1 MNTASILN
9 NLKEISDESG
19 RDFFDLSSSF
29 PILVSELNFLKNSEN
44 VDAFNNPKLAKFKK
58 IQSSLT
64 NIIQKQ
70 SEIVE
75 QNKQVATNF
84 KKRNNELVESFTK
97 RMELLSNM
105 NQLIQRIKDESS
117 EMELISLNAMVVS
130 IKSGKEGQAFSY
142 ITSNLKTLS
151 LRLIAQSDAL
161 IDNEKAIKE
170 NITMLEDTI
179 GDVERISGKTD
190 NEIGSN
196 LSIGNALE
204 NIMNELSDMLGKA
217 SSVRQ
222 PILKAMECIQ
232 MQDIIRQSLD
242 DVILTLS
249 KIKESSENASDEE
262 KLDQC
267 CFNEQ
272 LSKVSITLLESI
284 NNKLKTSIDVFKQ
297 NRDTINEILFNVEQ
311 QRQNFINSSLTDTSK
326 EDSLQACI
334 ERTSKDFGD
343 FVNIFKSYQNAQ
355 EQVLEKSS
363 SIQHAVQRIQLCFT
377 DFFPIINNLTYV
389 AVAQRIEVA
398 RNANINTIKSTVE
411 YMSNL
416 IVQTNQNVEDAQKL
430 LQSFIDNST
439 RQIKQFSAE
448 ADADR
453 KFFSAINKTKSTFIK
468 TLSKLQNDF
477 VKAVE
482 SFTVYS
488 EDFLMSYRSIEG
500 AIEHLEQLSLRF
512 ENEQSALE
520 EIYKE
525 AMAEKEKIMGEKGLS
540 EWSIQ
545 NSSFNDFIKHF
556 TIVSDKQAVGSITGM
571 KIESGVEAGEIT
583 FF

>member
-1 MNTASILN
+1 MNTETILG

-19 RDFFDLSSSF
+19 RDFFDLSSNF
-29 PILVSELNFLKNSEN
+29 PVLVSELNFIKSTEDSD
-44 VDAFNNPKLAKFKK
+44 VFDNPKLAKFK
-58 IQSSLT
+58 QVQNSLT
-64 NIIQKQ
+64 SIIQKQ
-70 SEIVE
+70 TEIVE
-75 QNKQVATNF
+75 QNRQVAANF
-84 KKRNNELVESFTK
+84 KNRNTELVESFTK
-97 RMELLSNM
+97 RMELLASM
-105 NQLIQRIKDESS
+105 NELIQRIKDESS

-161 IDNEKAIKE
+161 IDNEKSIKE
-170 NITMLEDTI
+170 NITMLERTI
-179 GDVERISGKTD
+179 SDVERISGKTD
-190 NEIGSN
+190 DDSGENI
-196 LSIGNALE
+196 SIGEALE
-204 NIMNELSDMLGKA
+204 TIMEELAGMLEKA

-249 KIKESSENASDEE
+249 KIKEINSRAADEE

-272 LSKVSITLLESI
+272 LAKVSITLLESI
-284 NNKLKTSIDVFKQ
+284 NGKLKNSIDVFKQ
-297 NRDTINEILFNVEQ
+297 NRDTIDGILSGVER
-311 QRQNFINSSLTDTSK
+311 QRQKFINSSLTDTSRK
-326 EDSLQACI
+326 DSLQSCI
-334 ERTSKDFGD
+334 ERTSAEFGD
-343 FVNIFKSYQNAQ
+343 FVNIFKSYQSAQ
-355 EQVLEKSS
+355 EQVLEKSN

-389 AVAQRIEVA
+389 AIAQRIEVA
-398 RNANINTIKSTVE
+398 RNTNINTIKSTVE
-411 YMSNL
+411 YMSSL
-416 IVQTNQNVEDAQKL
+416 ISQTDQNVEEAQKL

-439 RQIKQFSAE
+439 KQIKQFSTD

-468 TLSKLQNDF
+468 SLSKLQNEF

-482 SFTVYS
+482 NFTVYS
-488 EDFLMSYRSIEG
+488 EDFFMSYRSIEG
-500 AIEHLEQLSLRF
+500 AIEHLEQLSARF
-512 ENEQSALE
+512 ENEQKELA
-520 EIYKE
+520 EIYE
-525 AMAEKEKIMGEKGLS
+525 QARTEKERILKEKGIS
-540 EWSIQ
+540 EWSIR
-545 NSSFNDFIKHF
+545 NSSFSDFIKHF

-571 KIESGVEAGEIT
+571 EVDAGVEAGEIT

>member
-1 MNTASILN
+1 METETILG

-19 RDFFDLSSSF
+19 RDFFDLSSNF
-29 PILVSELNFLKNSEN
+29 PVLVSELNFIKNSETD
-44 VDAFNNPKLAKFKK
+44 DAFDNPKLAKFK
-58 IQSSLT
+58 QVQGSLT

-70 SEIVE
+70 TEIVE
-75 QNKQVATNF
+75 QNKQVASNF
-84 KKRNNELVESFTK
+84 KSRNTELVESFTK
-97 RMELLSNM
+97 RMELLASM
-105 NQLIQRIKDESS
+105 NELIQRIKDESS

-170 NITMLEDTI
+170 NITLLERTI
-179 GDVERISGKTD
+179 SDVERISGKTGD
-190 NEIGSN
+190 DTGANI
-196 LSIGNALE
+196 SIGQALE
-204 NIMNELSDMLGKA
+204 NIMTELASMMEKA

-249 KIKESSENASDEE
+249 KIKETGSRATDDE

-272 LSKVSITLLESI
+272 LAKVSITLLESI
-284 NNKLKTSIDVFKQ
+284 NNKLKASIDVFKQ
-297 NRDTINEILFNVEQ
+297 NRDTINSILSDVER
-311 QRQNFINSSLTDTSK
+311 QRQNFINSSLTDTSRR
-326 EDSLQACI
+326 DSLQACI
-334 ERTSKDFGD
+334 ERTSAEFGD
-343 FVNIFKSYQNAQ
+343 FVNIFKSYQSAQ

-389 AVAQRIEVA
+389 AIAQRIEVA
-398 RNANINTIKSTVE
+398 RNTNISTIKTTVD

-416 IVQTNQNVEDAQKL
+416 IMQTNQNVEDAQKL

-439 RQIKQFSAE
+439 KQIKQFSTE

-453 KFFSAINKTKSTFIK
+453 KFFSAINKTKSMFIK
-468 TLSKLQNDF
+468 SLSKLQNDF

-482 SFTVYS
+482 NFTVYS

-500 AIEHLEQLSLRF
+500 AIEHLQQLSARF
-512 ENEQSALE
+512 ENEQSALK
-520 EIYKE
+520 EIYEE
-525 AMAEKEKIMGEKGLS
+525 ARNEKAKIMKEKGVS
-540 EWSIQ
+540 EWSIR

-571 KIESGVEAGEIT
+571 EVDAGVEAGEIT

>member
-1 MNTASILN
+1 METETILG

-19 RDFFDLSSSF
+19 RDFFDLSSNF
-29 PILVSELNFLKNSEN
+29 PVLVSELNFIKNSETD
-44 VDAFNNPKLAKFKK
+44 DAFDNPKLAKFK
-58 IQSSLT
+58 QVQGSLT

-70 SEIVE
+70 TEIVE
-75 QNKQVATNF
+75 QNKQVASNF
-84 KKRNNELVESFTK
+84 KSRNTELVESFTK
-97 RMELLSNM
+97 RMELLASM
-105 NQLIQRIKDESS
+105 NELIQRIKDESS

-170 NITMLEDTI
+170 NITLLERTI
-179 GDVERISGKTD
+179 SDVERISGKTGD
-190 NEIGSN
+190 DTGANI
-196 LSIGNALE
+196 SIGQALE
-204 NIMNELSDMLGKA
+204 NIMAELASMMEKA

-249 KIKESSENASDEE
+249 KIKETGSRATDDE

-272 LSKVSITLLESI
+272 LAKVSITLLESI
-284 NNKLKTSIDVFKQ
+284 NNKLKASIDVFKQ
-297 NRDTINEILFNVEQ
+297 NRDTINSILSDVER
-311 QRQNFINSSLTDTSK
+311 QRQNFINSSLTDTSRR
-326 EDSLQACI
+326 DSLQACI
-334 ERTSKDFGD
+334 ERTSAEFGD
-343 FVNIFKSYQNAQ
+343 FVNIFKSYQSAQ

-389 AVAQRIEVA
+389 AIAQRIEVA
-398 RNANINTIKSTVE
+398 RNTNISTIKTTVD

-416 IVQTNQNVEDAQKL
+416 IMQTNQNVEDAQKL

-439 RQIKQFSAE
+439 KQIKQFSTE

-453 KFFSAINKTKSTFIK
+453 KFFSAINKTKSMFIK
-468 TLSKLQNDF
+468 SLSKLQNDF

-482 SFTVYS
+482 NFTVYS

-500 AIEHLEQLSLRF
+500 AIEHLQQLSARF
-512 ENEQSALE
+512 ENEQSALK
-520 EIYKE
+520 EIYEE
-525 AMAEKEKIMGEKGLS
+525 AWNEKAKIMKEKGVS
-540 EWSIQ
+540 EWSIR

-571 KIESGVEAGEIT
+571 EVDAGVEAGEIT

>member
-1 MNTASILN
+1 METETILG

-19 RDFFDLSSSF
+19 RDFFDLSSNF
-29 PILVSELNFLKNSEN
+29 PVLVSELNFIKNSETD
-44 VDAFNNPKLAKFKK
+44 DAFDNPKLAKFK
-58 IQSSLT
+58 QVQGSLT

-70 SEIVE
+70 TEIVE
-75 QNKQVATNF
+75 QNKQVASNF
-84 KKRNNELVESFTK
+84 KSRNTELVESFTK
-97 RMELLSNM
+97 RMELLASM
-105 NQLIQRIKDESS
+105 NELIQRIKDESS

-170 NITMLEDTI
+170 NITLLERTI
-179 GDVERISGKTD
+179 SDVERISGKTGD
-190 NEIGSN
+190 DTGANI
-196 LSIGNALE
+196 SIGQALE
-204 NIMNELSDMLGKA
+204 NIMAELASMMEKA

-249 KIKESSENASDEE
+249 KIKETGSRATDDE

-272 LSKVSITLLESI
+272 LAKVSITLLESI
-284 NNKLKTSIDVFKQ
+284 NNKLKASIDVFKQ
-297 NRDTINEILFNVEQ
+297 NRDTINSILSDVER
-311 QRQNFINSSLTDTSK
+311 QRQNFINSSLTDTSRR
-326 EDSLQACI
+326 DSLQACI
-334 ERTSKDFGD
+334 ERTSAEFGD
-343 FVNIFKSYQNAQ
+343 FVNIFKSYQSAQ

-389 AVAQRIEVA
+389 AIAQRIEVA
-398 RNANINTIKSTVE
+398 RNTNISTIKTTVD

-416 IVQTNQNVEDAQKL
+416 IMQTNQNVEDAQKL

-439 RQIKQFSAE
+439 KQIKQFSTE

-453 KFFSAINKTKSTFIK
+453 KFFSAINKTKSMFIK
-468 TLSKLQNDF
+468 SLSKLQNDF

-482 SFTVYS
+482 NFTVYS

-500 AIEHLEQLSLRF
+500 AIEHLQQLSARF
-512 ENEQSALE
+512 ENEQSALKAIYE
-520 EIYKE
+520 EARDEKAKI
-525 AMAEKEKIMGEKGLS
+525 MKEKGVS
-540 EWSIQ
+540 EWSIR

-571 KIESGVEAGEIT
+571 EVDAGVEAGEIT

>member
-1 MNTASILN
+1 METETILG

-19 RDFFDLSSSF
+19 RDFFDLSSNF
-29 PILVSELNFLKNSEN
+29 PVLVSELNFIKNSETD
-44 VDAFNNPKLAKFKK
+44 DAFDNPKLAKFK
-58 IQSSLT
+58 QVQGSLT

-70 SEIVE
+70 TEIVE
-75 QNKQVATNF
+75 QNKQVASNF
-84 KKRNNELVESFTK
+84 KSRNTELVESFTK
-97 RMELLSNM
+97 RMELLASM
-105 NQLIQRIKDESS
+105 NELIQRIKDESS

-170 NITMLEDTI
+170 NITLLERTI
-179 GDVERISGKTD
+179 SDVERISGKTGD
-190 NEIGSN
+190 DTGANI
-196 LSIGNALE
+196 SIGQALE
-204 NIMNELSDMLGKA
+204 NIMAELASMMEKA

-249 KIKESSENASDEE
+249 KIKETGSRATDDE

-272 LSKVSITLLESI
+272 LAKVSITLLESI
-284 NNKLKTSIDVFKQ
+284 NNKLKASIDVFKQ
-297 NRDTINEILFNVEQ
+297 NRDTINSILSDVER
-311 QRQNFINSSLTDTSK
+311 QRQNFINSSLTDTSRR
-326 EDSLQACI
+326 DSLQACI
-334 ERTSKDFGD
+334 ERTSAEFGD
-343 FVNIFKSYQNAQ
+343 FVNIFKSYQSAQ

-389 AVAQRIEVA
+389 AIAQRIEVA
-398 RNANINTIKSTVE
+398 RNTNISTIKTTVD

-416 IVQTNQNVEDAQKL
+416 IMQTNQNVEDAQKL

-439 RQIKQFSAE
+439 KQIKQFSTE

-453 KFFSAINKTKSTFIK
+453 KFFSAINKTKSMFIK
-468 TLSKLQNDF
+468 SLSKLQNDF

-482 SFTVYS
+482 NFTVYS

-500 AIEHLEQLSLRF
+500 AIEHLQQLSARF
-512 ENEQSALE
+512 ENEQSALK
-520 EIYKE
+520 EIYEE
-525 AMAEKEKIMGEKGLS
+525 ARNEKAKIMKEKGVS
-540 EWSIQ
+540 EWSIR

-571 KIESGVEAGEIT
+571 EVDAGVEAGEIT